1 MLSGDNYPRLNNA
14 WARDATLDSER
25 TYHNRSTA
33 RHDLKIFL
41 HSFSATAPQRSHVH
55 CGLRMPTFAAVDI
68 GSNSVRL
75 KIARLQNGRL
85 RSLHEDREVTRLGE
99 GAFRSG
105 FLTPES
111 MAETVKV
118 LRRFHR
124 ATQQIVTDTV
134 RVVATSALRDARNSQ
149 AFLEWVGSATVWRVE
164 IISGVEEA
172 RLIHLGLVSGSRVD
186 SYPTLMMDLG
196 GGSCEL
202 TVTHGGHIRDAVS
215 LPLGAVRLTDEFLR
229 HDPVRKGEL
238 KRLRGFVAR
247 EVDRIA
253 TRIAAAR
260 IKNVIATSGTAAALA
275 AVATHL
281 RRGTGRQ
288 RAIVSQAEMTRIAK
302 RLSRI
307 PVAERRKIEGIGPR
321 RAEIIVAGALVY
333 NELME
338 RCHLRMFRYSPLGL
352 RDGILAQMAADYDRS
367 TRSGK
372 QIESERWESIM
383 KAVDHYGVDRKH
395 AMDVRDAA
403 MLLFSSLRSV
413 HRLPPEYREW
423 LSAAA
428 MLYEVGDYVN
438 RNGRHRHTYYIISN
452 SEILGYT
459 PQQRR
464 LIAAIARYL
473 GNSRPTTED
482 GPMKNV
488 DPVDRGGVQKA
499 ILLLRLARA
508 LNLGR
513 SRAVQ
518 KVRVG
523 LRPAEVK
530 LTLLP
535 RRRMGVDL
543 EMWAIEKDRDY
554 FREVFGREL
563 STAVS

>member
-1 MLSGDNYPRLNNA
+1 
-14 WARDATLDSER
+14 
-25 TYHNRSTA
+25 
-33 RHDLKIFL
+33 
-41 HSFSATAPQRSHVH
+41 
-55 CGLRMPTFAAVDI
+55 MPTFAAVDI

-75 KIARLQNGRL
+75 KVARLQGRRL
-85 RSLHEDREVTRLGE
+85 APVHEDREVTRLGE

-124 ATQQIVTDTV
+124 ATQQIVTDSV

-149 AFLEWVGSATVWRVE
+149 AFLEWVRSATGWKVE
-164 IISGVEEA
+164 IISGLEEA
-172 RLIHLGLVSGSRVD
+172 RLIHLGLVSNPRVD
-186 SYPTLMMDLG
+186 SAPTLMIDLG

-202 TVTHGGHIRDAVS
+202 TVSRGGQIRDTVS
-215 LPLGAVRLTDEFLR
+215 LPLGAVRLTDEFLS
-229 HDPVRKGEL
+229 HDPPRKGEL
-238 KRLRGFVAR
+238 KRLRGFIAR
-247 EVDRIA
+247 EVN
-253 TRIAAAR
+253 RIAARVVSAKIR
-260 IKNVIATSGTAAALA
+260 NVVATSGTAAALA
-275 AVATHL
+275 TVASKLSKNDPDH
-281 RRGTGRQ
+281 RRP
-288 RAIVSQAEMTRIAK
+288 IVSRAEMTRIAK
-302 RLSRI
+302 RLSRL

-321 RAEIIVAGALVY
+321 RAEIIVAGAIVY
-333 NELME
+333 HELLD
-338 RCHLRMFRYSPLGL
+338 RCRLKGFRFSPLGL
-352 RDGILAQMAADYDRS
+352 RDGILAQMAAEYDRS

-372 QIESERWESIM
+372 QIESERWESIAR
-383 KAVDHYGVDRKH
+383 AVEHYRVDRKH
-395 AMDVRDAA
+395 ALDVRESA
-403 MLLFSSLRSV
+403 MFLFSALRSV

-438 RNGRHRHTYYIISN
+438 RSGRHRHTQYIISN

-464 LIAAIARYL
+464 IIAAIARYL
-473 GNSRPTTED
+473 GNSRPATDD
-482 GPMKNV
+482 GPVKAL
-488 DPVDRGGVQKA
+488 DPAERPLVQKA
-499 ILLLRLARA
+499 IILLRLARA

-513 SRAVQ
+513 SRAVE

-523 LRPAEVK
+523 LRAADVR

-543 EMWAIEKDRDY
+543 ELWAIEKDCSY